1 MRTRAGNA
9 VFYAPFARI
18 EKSIELFS
26 GLMAAVTGSAFL
38 SRRNKSI
45 PWRFDPDTQNPVR
58 SASSVADRVHSIR
71 SGRLPRSRFADTL
84 GRFAQAKTEAAP
96 SALDIQLPSLTPV
109 RRGQSPPPANLST
122 TTLFI
127 SRAVN

>member
-45 PWRFDPDTQNPVR
+45 PWRFDPDTQNVR
-58 SASSVADRVHSIR
+58 SHLRWSS
-71 SGRLPRSRFADTL
+71 
-84 GRFAQAKTEAAP
+84 
-96 SALDIQLPSLTPV
+96 
-109 RRGQSPPPANLST
+109 
-122 TTLFI
+122 
-127 SRAVN
+127 